1 MGRST
6 GQQAPVAHPCSSLGL
21 GPTGMLRGVVPQ
33 TDPNGVHM
41 TGGFNLPKPEFD
53 IEATVE
59 RAMAVINRTLQPSL
73 EDAKKVVTKI
83 RAGKPLVAP
92 EDLVGPVTRGNRIRS
107 ARAVSYSLPSIL
119 PGYGTVISAAA
130 LPVALR
136 EVLKESVS
144 AAVKVGLLYDRDLTD
159 PELTRIA
166 VLLILTDGAT
176 KLDKTGKI
184 RPDTILGPHAS
195 LLRQAAAYDSLVTLT
210 PEQRQEIAASQ
221 SEILR
226 AWALAVGPP
235 LLAGLLPFGV
245 GPMAAANYVQH
256 VLRDTITNAAR
267 VFGPPAPA
275 PVTVEELPEGEI
287 EQGGPES

>member
-1 MGRST
+1 M
-6 GQQAPVAHPCSSLGL
+6 A
-21 GPTGMLRGVVPQ
+21 
-33 TDPNGVHM
+33 
-41 TGGFNLPKPEFD
+41 GGFNVPKPEFD

-73 EDAKKVVTKI
+73 EDAQKVVDKV

-92 EDLVGPVTRGNRIRS
+92 GNLVGQVTRGNRIRA

-136 EVLKESVS
+136 EVLKEAVS
-144 AAVKVGLLYDRDLTD
+144 TAVKVGLLYDRDLTD

-166 VLLILTDGAT
+166 VLLILTDGAA

-184 RPDTILGPHAS
+184 RPDAILGPHAS
-195 LLRQAAAYDSLVTLT
+195 LLGQAAAYDSLVALT
-210 PEQRQEIAASQ
+210 TEQRQEIAASQ

-235 LLAGLLPFGV
+235 LVAGLLPFGV
-245 GPMAAANYVQH
+245 GPMAAANYVQY
-256 VLRDTITNAAR
+256 VLRATITNAVK
-267 VFGPPAPA
+267 VFGPPAAA
-275 PVTVEELPEGEI
+275 PVTVEELPESEI
-287 EQGGPES
+287 QQGDREF

>member
-1 MGRST
+1 M
-6 GQQAPVAHPCSSLGL
+6 A
-21 GPTGMLRGVVPQ
+21 
-33 TDPNGVHM
+33 
-41 TGGFNLPKPEFD
+41 GGFNLPKPEFD

-73 EDAKKVVTKI
+73 EDAQKAVNKA
-83 RAGKPLVAP
+83 REGKPLVAP
-92 EDLVGPVTRGNRIRS
+92 GALVSQLTRGNRIRA

-144 AAVKVGLLYDRDLTD
+144 VAVRVGLLYERDLTD

-166 VLLILTDGAT
+166 VLLVLTNGAA

-184 RPDTILGPHAS
+184 RPGAILGPHAS
-195 LLRQAAAYDSLVTLT
+195 LLGQDAAYDSLVAL
-210 PEQRQEIAASQ
+210 PAEQRREIAASQ

-235 LLAGLLPFGV
+235 LAAGLLPFGV

-256 VLRDTITNAAR
+256 VLRDTIDNAVK
-267 VFGPPAPA
+267 VFGPAA
-275 PVTVEELPEGEI
+275 PVPVPVEELSDREAR
-287 EQGGPES
+287 QDGPGS

>member
-1 MGRST
+1 
-6 GQQAPVAHPCSSLGL
+6 
-21 GPTGMLRGVVPQ
+21 
-33 TDPNGVHM
+33 M
-41 TGGFNLPKPEFD
+41 TSGFNFPKPEFD

-73 EDAKKVVTKI
+73 EDAQKAVDKV
-83 RAGKPLVAP
+83 RAGNPLVAP
-92 EDLVGPVTRGNRIRS
+92 ENLVSRVTRGNRLRA
-107 ARAVSYSLPSIL
+107 ARAVSFSLPSIL
-119 PGYGTVISAAA
+119 PGYGTVISATA

-136 EVLKESVS
+136 EVLKEAVS
-144 AAVKVGLLYDRDLTD
+144 AAVRVGLLYDRDLTD

-166 VLLILTDGAT
+166 VLLILTDGAA

-184 RPDTILGPHAS
+184 RPDAILGPHAS
-195 LLRQAAAYDSLVTLT
+195 LLGQAAAYDSLVTLT
-210 PEQRQEIAASQ
+210 TEQRQEIAASQ

-235 LLAGLLPFGV
+235 LVAGLLPFGV

-256 VLRDTITNAAR
+256 VLRDTITNAAK

-287 EQGGPES
+287 EHGDRES